1 MGRASA
7 SVILALGAALSCRGA
22 APDARDDAEPESPVV
37 PVRDGGSVLTAPRHP
52 TEGCPARE
60 ARARWG
66 PGTTH
71 GATVAA
77 SETWTRAGS
86 PHRVPFG
93 VHLLAG
99 ASVRVEPCA
108 VVLVGAERAVV
119 VQSDARLVAEGS
131 AAEPILFDALTDSP
145 APGHWIG
152 LELRARALPDTRFA
166 HVTVAYAGADPGV
179 AGEVPAAIRTRA
191 AAGLR
196 VDHVSIRS
204 SGGFGVAA
212 MDTGAFSPSSRALT
226 IEGSQGEGAVYLADV
241 NAAKSLPEGRFVG
254 NVRDDIVLA
263 ATHRVL
269 RNESTLRSPGQ
280 SVRYRLR
287 RAARWMVQGVASPR
301 LVLAPGV
308 TLAFEDDAS
317 LEVGVE
323 LPGSLVAEGDPRVG
337 PVRFVAAEAP
347 ARAASWGAVVLGA
360 QADVARS
367 RLRDMEISGAGG
379 AVAGT
384 FETCPSDPS
393 ADVESR
399 GMLILAGRS
408 AALPVRGVR
417 FVDGPRNGFA
427 ILRADAPPLS
437 LTDFTRS
444 SQGNDLTRAGV
455 RCASSAPST
464 GGRCAPT
471 PGCP

>member
-7 SVILALGAALSCRGA
+7 ATIVTLGAALSCRSA
-22 APDARDDAEPESPVV
+22 AHDPRDDAPESPVTS
-37 PVRDGGSVLTAPRHP
+37 VRDGGSAVTAPRRP
-52 TEGCPARE
+52 AAGCPARE
-60 ARARWG
+60 ARERWG

-71 GATVAA
+71 GATVTA

-86 PHRVPFG
+86 PHRLPFG

-108 VVLVGAERAVV
+108 VVLVGAERALV

-131 AAEPILFDALTDSP
+131 AAEPITFDALADSP

-166 HVTVAYAGADPGV
+166 HATIAYAGADPGV
-179 AGEVPAAIRTRA
+179 TGEVPAAIRTRA
-191 AAGLR
+191 AAGLQ
-196 VDHVSIRS
+196 VDHVTIRS

-212 MDTGAFSPSSRALT
+212 MDTAAFGLRSRALT

-241 NAAKSLPEGRFVG
+241 NAARTLPEGHFSG

-269 RNESTLRSPGQ
+269 RNESTLRFPGPG
-280 SVRYRLR
+280 VRYRLR

-301 LVLAPGV
+301 LVVAPGV

-337 PVRFVAAEAP
+337 PVRFAAAETP
-347 ARAASWGAVVLGA
+347 ARSASWGAVVLGA
-360 QADVARS
+360 QADIERS

-379 AVAGT
+379 AVTGT

-393 ADVESR
+393 TGVESR
-399 GMLILAGRS
+399 GMLILAGPS
-408 AALPVRGVR
+408 APLPVRGVR

-437 LTDFTRS
+437 PADFTRS
-444 SQGNDLTRAGV
+444 SQGNDLARAGV
-455 RCASSAPST
+455 RCASSAPSR